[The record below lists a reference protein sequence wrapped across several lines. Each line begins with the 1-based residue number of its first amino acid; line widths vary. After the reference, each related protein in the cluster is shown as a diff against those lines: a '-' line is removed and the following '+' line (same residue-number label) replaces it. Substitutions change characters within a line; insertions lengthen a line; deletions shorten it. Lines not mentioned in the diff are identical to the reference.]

1 MLSSEQREAYIST
14 LAAFPDLLESI
25 VICLTP
31 DQLNT
36 PYLDGE
42 WTVAQNIHHLAD
54 SHMNSFIR
62 LKLILT
68 EDAPMLKPYDQD
80 AWALT
85 ADYNPPIEYSLMML
99 RGLHARWVALFQSL
113 TDDQWSRIGQHPEAG
128 EITPE
133 SLVKSYHNHCHAHL
147 DQITRT
153 LAAGGITVG

>member
-1 MLSSEQREAYIST
+1 MLSSEQRETYIST

-25 VICLTP
+25 VVCLTP

-36 PYLDGE
+36 HYLEDE

-54 SHMNSFIR
+54 SHMHSFIR

-68 EDAPMLKPYDQD
+68 EDNPTIKPYHQN

-85 ADYNPPIEYSLMML
+85 ADYDPPVDYSLMLL

-113 TDDQWSRIGQHPEAG
+113 SQEEWVRTGQHPEAG
-128 EITPE
+128 AITPE
-133 SLVKSYHNHCHAHL
+133 SLLKSYHNL
-147 DQITRT
+147 SF
-153 LAAGGITVG
+153 G